1 MIEYVIKIGYSLRNI
16 TVMGRSIGSGPAVFL
31 ASVYRLRALVLISP
45 FLSIGETVKDMYG
58 NLFAGLLKERFN
70 NKERIEYVECP
81 ILIIHG
87 KEDRMI
93 SYKHSIEL
101 Q

>member
-1 MIEYVIKIGYSLRNI
+1 MGGEELANHKAEIIENDALRVIEYVMKVGYLLKNI

-58 NLFAGLLKERFN
+58 NLFASLLKERFN
-70 NKERIEYVECP
+70 NKERIEYV
-81 ILIIHG
+81 
-87 KEDRMI
+87 
-93 SYKHSIEL
+93 
-101 Q
+101 